1 MKCDTL
7 QCVGGNGRAHTPHTG
22 GNGQF
27 GDLEGGMVKG
37 GMGGMVD
44 NMGGGMSD
52 SKRDIDGLEGSET
65 SLVSKTRDYCPEN
78 EGFRWR
84 RDLTYIF
91 FACGALII
99 LPHENE

>member
-1 MKCDTL
+1 M
-7 QCVGGNGRAHTPHTG
+7 VAPIPPIPGGMVNSGIWK
-22 GNGQF
+22 
-27 GDLEGGMVKG
+27 GGMVKG

-84 RDLTYIF
+84 RDRTYIF